1 MGFDS
6 RLLSGIG
13 VLSAVIDAGSFMR
26 AGEALGLTQSAVSRA
41 VARLEERVGIRI
53 FHRNAR
59 SITLTD
65 EGRRFYEQVAP
76 LLTAIEEAA
85 TRAAGSGAEVR
96 GRLRINVD
104 GCFGHYV
111 LGPKINGFLARYPD
125 ITLEMHVRDRMGDLV
140 ADGFDLGIH
149 FGPPEP
155 SSLTCR
161 LLSETHILTCAS
173 PDYVFRHGVP
183 ATPQEIEG
191 RECILMRSPATGK
204 AYGWDFIRGNEVV
217 EIIPSGQM
225 MVTDTGG
232 LLAACLSGQGIAQ
245 PLEIYTRPLLDDG
258 QLVQL
263 LPDWA
268 DETFPLYVY
277 HHAPKL
283 MSAKVRAF
291 LDFLDEMLRGE
302 DTVRPQSQ
310 TARSRAPVGD

>member
-1 MGFDS
+1 MSFDS

-13 VLSAVIDAGSFMR
+13 VLSAVIEAGSFVR

-41 VARLEERVGIRI
+41 VARLEQRVGLRI

-65 EGRRFYEQVAP
+65 EGRRFYEQVSPHLVSIEDA
-76 LLTAIEEAA
+76 AI
-85 TRAAGSGAEVR
+85 RAAGSGTEVR
-96 GRLRINVD
+96 GKLRINVD

-111 LGPKINGFLARYPD
+111 LTPQIHTFLARHPELSVE
-125 ITLEMHVRDRMGDLV
+125 IAVRDRMGDLV

-161 LLSETHILTCAS
+161 LLTQTRVLTCAS
-173 PDYVFRHGVP
+173 PDYVKRHGLP
-183 ATPQEIEG
+183 KHPDDIAG
-191 RECILMRSPATGK
+191 RECILMRDPATGRH
-204 AYGWDFIRGNEVV
+204 YDWDFVRGNETIEVK
-217 EIIPSGQM
+217 IGGQI
-225 MVTDTGG
+225 MVSDTGS
-232 LLAACLSGQGIAQ
+232 LLGACLGGHGIAQ
-245 PLEIYTRPLLDDG
+245 PLEIYSRPFLKDKR
-258 QLVQL
+258 LVQL

-277 HHAPKL
+277 HHTPKL

-291 LDFLDEMLRGE
+291 LDYVDEI
-302 DTVRPQSQ
+302 VK
-310 TARSRAPVGD
+310 

>member
-13 VLSAVIDAGSFMR
+13 VLSAVIEAGSFMR

-41 VARLEERVGIRI
+41 VARLEQRVGIRI
-53 FHRNAR
+53 FNRNAR

-76 LLTAIEEAA
+76 HLSSIEEAA

-111 LGPKINGFLARYPD
+111 LGPKINHFLSRYPEL
-125 ITLEMHVRDRMGDLV
+125 TLEMHVRDRMGDLV
-140 ADGFDLGIH
+140 AEGFDVGIH

-155 SSLTCR
+155 SSLICR
-161 LLSETHILTCAS
+161 LLLETHVLTCAS
-173 PDYVFRHGVP
+173 PDYVARHGAP
-183 ATPQEIEG
+183 SHPSEIED

-204 AYGWDFIRGNEVV
+204 HYSWDFIRGD
-217 EIIPSGQM
+217 EIVGVNPKGQM
-225 MVTDTGG
+225 IVTDTGG
-232 LLAACLSGQGIAQ
+232 LLAACLSGHGVAQ
-245 PLEIYTRPLLDDG
+245 PLEIYTRPLLEDG

-268 DETFPLYVY
+268 EETFPLYVY
-277 HHAPKL
+277 HHTPKL

-291 LDFLDEMLRGE
+291 LDYLAEVIR
-302 DTVRPQSQ
+302 
-310 TARSRAPVGD
+310 